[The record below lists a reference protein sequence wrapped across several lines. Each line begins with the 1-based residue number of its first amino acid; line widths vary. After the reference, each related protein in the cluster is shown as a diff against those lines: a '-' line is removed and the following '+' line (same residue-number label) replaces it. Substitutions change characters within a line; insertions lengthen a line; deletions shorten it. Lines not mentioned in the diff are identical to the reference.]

1 MYVDVDVGETKTRPN
16 SPINNHYNEVE
27 DTNLAMFGKPFHL
40 WKYAVIN
47 LVAARNE
54 LVFGMSLQ
62 DRRHANEYKR
72 RQENILQ
79 ISKAENVQY
88 KINNFTSHTFNSGSS
103 YDAVLDD

>member
-1 MYVDVDVGETKTRPN
+1 MYKKVDFQDLLQVKMQKVQMLANYVYTYV
-16 SPINNHYNEVE
+16 SNE
-27 DTNLAMFGKPFHL
+27 
-40 WKYAVIN
+40 
-47 LVAARNE
+47 
-54 LVFGMSLQ
+54 

-103 YDAVLDD
+103 YDAELDG